1 MLVSVL
7 HTSLHALFPGERID
21 NVIDTSGEFLSDFFF
36 WKIVLGIFCSYWQE
50 DPESSEQVNY

>member
-7 HTSLHALFPGERID
+7 HTSLRALFPGERIG

-36 WKIVLGIFCSYWQE
+36 LE
-50 DPESSEQVNY
+50 DSIRYIL

>member
-21 NVIDTSGEFLSDFFF
+21 NVIDTSGEFLSDFF
-36 WKIVLGIFCSYWQE
+36 LE
-50 DPESSEQVNY
+50 DSIRYIL